1 MTFDDSRSDCEKLK
15 ARTSFTYKTPSLGER
30 VTLKNILK
38 YYDKSK
44 MLSLLFNKISE
55 VRLLV
60 YRVYEFI
67 LQKLKLTTQKL
78 ILFININYLFGLA
91 LVSTMNCSFL
101 NDATLDP
108 CCKYIGS
115 PEVIF
120 NSTGRTCILKTVYA
134 GLNLPSH
141 TRK

>member
-55 VRLLV
+55 VRFLV
-60 YRVYEFI
+60 YRVY
-67 LQKLKLTTQKL
+67 
-78 ILFININYLFGLA
+78 
-91 LVSTMNCSFL
+91 
-101 NDATLDP
+101 
-108 CCKYIGS
+108 
-115 PEVIF
+115 
-120 NSTGRTCILKTVYA
+120 
-134 GLNLPSH
+134 
-141 TRK
+141 